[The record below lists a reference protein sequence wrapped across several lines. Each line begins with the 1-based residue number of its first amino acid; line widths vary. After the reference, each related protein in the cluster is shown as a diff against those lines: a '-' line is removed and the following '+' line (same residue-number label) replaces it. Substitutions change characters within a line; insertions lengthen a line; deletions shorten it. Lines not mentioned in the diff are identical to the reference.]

1 MSSIINF
8 LGSLR
13 TGKGHL
19 VSYGSYRMFKATVV
33 NTLTLSRQIA
43 ESPSDQILLEQL
55 SSTIQRTNPDGAKY
69 AECFDLDDLINRRIE
84 LYDKQPYSAMSRDVS
99 AHRALARQC
108 AVINLKLYGLY
119 RSDDCLQMQRGAT
132 FDEFQDPSLGSH
144 WGPLSKSEDGEICPE
159 WVHLRLTSTKTTGL
173 LEVRIPFCPT
183 EPALC
188 PVLALYSYVKMH
200 VGLPMAHH
208 VGPTSPIW
216 LITNSDMTSGK
227 KCFRPLGTADP
238 IAKDTKTAMTDAGIS
253 DAFGAHALRSASAS
267 AHLDKGA
274 SEVDLMAFARWSST
288 SVFRKFY
295 ARTKAKE
302 FSVLDVI
309 PSTEKRAVPSP
320 PPPLPTQAPVA
331 KTPLPPRFNHRKA
344 GAPLQVPGS
353 KWWKPPKGKWIV
365 IHCTSCWD
373 PDDHTMVWCRSCN
386 RHFHAHHLLGSA
398 EEVERNHIDGWYCDA
413 PQCRAIQA

>member
-1 MSSIINF
+1 
-8 LGSLR
+8 
-13 TGKGHL
+13 
-19 VSYGSYRMFKATVV
+19 
-33 NTLTLSRQIA
+33 
-43 ESPSDQILLEQL
+43 
-55 SSTIQRTNPDGAKY
+55 
-69 AECFDLDDLINRRIE
+69 
-84 LYDKQPYSAMSRDVS
+84 
-99 AHRALARQC
+99 
-108 AVINLKLYGLY
+108 
-119 RSDDCLQMQRGAT
+119 MQRGAT
-132 FDEFQDPSLGSH
+132 YDEVQDPSLGSH

-253 DAFGAHALRSASAS
+253 DAYGAHALRSASAS
-267 AHLDKGA
+267 AHLNKGA
-274 SEVDLMAFARWSST
+274 SEIDLMAFARWSST

-302 FSVLDVI
+302 FSVLDVFL
-309 PSTEKRAVPSP
+309 PLRRGLSP
-320 PPPLPTQAPVA
+320 L
-331 KTPLPPRFNHRKA
+331 LLLLYPPRFRRLRHPFLQDSIIGRRVPHFKYLVPSGGNRRRA
-344 GAPLQVPGS
+344 GGL
-353 KWWKPPKGKWIV
+353 
-365 IHCTSCWD
+365 
-373 PDDHTMVWCRSCN
+373 
-386 RHFHAHHLLGSA
+386 
-398 EEVERNHIDGWYCDA
+398 
-413 PQCRAIQA
+413 